1 MMKRWF
7 SMMLLIGALL
17 GLFAQEAAFASVP
30 VVQPVLQTSA
40 VEAMDAACME
50 AMGQS
55 DDSSDDPCKGLTLDC
70 IAKMGCALPLAQAPI
85 GQRIANPVL
94 TNAIVF
100 AVDVKPLTGHDSGP
114 EPVPPSILG

>member
-1 MMKRWF
+1 MKHWV

-30 VVQPVLQTSA
+30 VVQSVQQASA
-40 VEAMDAACME
+40 DVAMDAACME

-55 DDSSDDPCKGLTLDC
+55 DESSDDPCKGLTLDC

-85 GQRIANPVL
+85 GQRIANPFL

-100 AVDVKPLTGHDSGP
+100 AVDVKPLTGRDSGP
-114 EPVPPSILG
+114 EPDPPSILG